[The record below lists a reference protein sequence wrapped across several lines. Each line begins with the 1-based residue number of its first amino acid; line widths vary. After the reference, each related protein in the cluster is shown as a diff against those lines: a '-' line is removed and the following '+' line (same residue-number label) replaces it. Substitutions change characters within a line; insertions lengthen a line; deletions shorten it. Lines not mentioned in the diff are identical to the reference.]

1 MFGLT
6 DTELYQLKSV
16 LLTYKGVKKAILYGS
31 RARGTYRPYSDVD
44 IALVGPSLSLPDLAI
59 LDMQID
65 DLYLPYTVDLNALH
79 RIKNPALL
87 RNIAQEGVAI
97 L

>member
-6 DTELYQLKSV
+6 DIEFSKLRA
-16 LLTYKGVKKAILYGS
+16 LLLAHKGVEKVILYGS
-31 RARGTYRPYSDVD
+31 RARGTNKPYSDID
-44 IALVGPSLSLPDLAI
+44 IALVGPSLSLPDLAT

-65 DLYLPYTVDLNALH
+65 DLYLPYRVDLNAIH

-87 RNIAQEGVAI
+87 RNIAIEGVEI
-97 L
+97 